1 MPASRK
7 REIYQICRKHDVII
21 CEDDPYYF
29 LQMPVYRSPSE
40 REESDATDASLSP
53 SFLKFDEDGRVI
65 RLESFSKVR
74 GCPPRLVYFI
84 LSFLYMLTQGRRR

>member
-7 REIYQICRKHDVII
+7 CEIYQICRKYDVVI

-40 REESDATDASLSP
+40 RQESSTVDATLSP

-65 RLESFSKVR
+65 RLESFSKV
-74 GCPPRLVYFI
+74 C
-84 LSFLYMLTQGRRR
+84 GRYLFFVQCFP

>member
-40 REESDATDASLSP
+40 REDSDAPDVSLSP

-74 GCPPRLVYFI
+74 ESFPRLISFYFFY
-84 LSFLYMLTQGRRR
+84 LC